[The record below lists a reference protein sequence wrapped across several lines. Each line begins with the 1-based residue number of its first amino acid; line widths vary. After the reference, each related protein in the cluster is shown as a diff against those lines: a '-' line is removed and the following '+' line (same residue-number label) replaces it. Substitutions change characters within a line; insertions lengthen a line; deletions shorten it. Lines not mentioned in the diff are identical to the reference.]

1 MKENCRIMER
11 ILAFTGKKT
20 LGKPRI
26 IRLQNTGKC
35 MQNTAFSVSSLF
47 IFRTV
52 NAMFFAVYTTVI
64 NRKIEKEYLW
74 KYCMGVG
81 SGDLCQ
87 VRHKND
93 TLYVVAMA
101 TIFVAGSI

>member
-11 ILAFTGKKT
+11 ILAFSGQKT
-20 LGKPRI
+20 LGKRRI

-52 NAMFFAVYTTVI
+52 NAMFFAVITVLTQRLI
-64 NRKIEKEYLW
+64 VSR
-74 KYCMGVG
+74 
-81 SGDLCQ
+81 
-87 VRHKND
+87 D
-93 TLYVVAMA
+93 TGLNGL
-101 TIFVAGSI
+101 T